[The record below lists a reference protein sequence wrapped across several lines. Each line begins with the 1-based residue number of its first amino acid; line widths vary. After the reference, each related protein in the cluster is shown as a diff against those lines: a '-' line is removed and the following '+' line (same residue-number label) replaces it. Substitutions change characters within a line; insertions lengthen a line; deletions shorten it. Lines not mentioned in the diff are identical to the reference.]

1 MPPYSV
7 RLYHMNEQ
15 EIIDLMRDTIWLSI
29 KISTPIMMIGLVV
42 GLIVALFQAL
52 TQVQEQTLVF
62 VPKILAIF
70 LAMFLLLPAFTT
82 TLIEFMNMIAD
93 RIIQI
98 K

>member
-1 MPPYSV
+1 
-7 RLYHMNEQ
+7 MNEQ
-15 EIIDLMRDTIWLSI
+15 EIIDLLREAIWLSI
-29 KISTPIMMIGLVV
+29 KLGAPVMMV
-42 GLIVALFQAL
+42 GLFVGVTIALLQAL
-52 TQVQEQTLVF
+52 TQVQEMTLVF

-70 LAMFLLLPAFTT
+70 LAMFLMLPAFTT